1 VTPVGFLGLGLMG
14 QPMALNL
21 ARAGLPLVVWNRT
34 APRTEPLRALGATVA
49 STPTQVFD
57 QAPIV
62 LLMLADASAVD
73 AVLGR
78 GTASF
83 AKLVAG
89 HTLVHLGT
97 TSPTW
102 SRELADDLAAAGAAY
117 VEAPVSGSRVPA
129 EQGQL
134 VAMLAGDAEAV
145 AAVRPLLAPMC
156 AQTVLC
162 GAVPGALLTKLAINH
177 FLITT
182 VTGLVESFTFARR
195 HGLDLDAFR
204 QVVEG
209 GQLASP
215 VARVKI
221 AKLVAGDLSAQ
232 AAARD
237 VLTNNELV
245 ADAARAAEL
254 ATPVLDACHA
264 LFAETVASGHGSE
277 DMIAVLHA
285 LDARSGSGDAR

>member
-1 VTPVGFLGLGLMG
+1 MTPVGFLGLGLMG

-34 APRTEPLRALGATVA
+34 AARTEPLRALGATVA
-49 STPTQVFD
+49 ATPAQVFD
-57 QAPIV
+57 QAPVV

-73 AVLGR
+73 TVLER
-78 GTASF
+78 GTPAF
-83 AKLVAG
+83 GRLVAG

-97 TSPTW
+97 TSPTY
-102 SRELADDLAAAGAAY
+102 SRGLADDLAAVGAAY

-134 VAMLAGDAEAV
+134 VAMLAGHDETV
-145 AAVRPLLAPMC
+145 SSVRPLLAPMC
-156 AQTVLC
+156 AQTVVC
-162 GAVPGALLTKLAINH
+162 GAVLGALLTKLAINH

-215 VARVKI
+215 VAHVKI
-221 AKLVAGDLSAQ
+221 AKLLAGDLSAQ

-245 ADAARAAEL
+245 ADAARAAGL

-264 LFAETVASGHGSE
+264 LFAETVAAGHGAE
-277 DMIAVLHA
+277 DMIAVLHS
-285 LDARSGSGDAR
+285 LDARSGSR